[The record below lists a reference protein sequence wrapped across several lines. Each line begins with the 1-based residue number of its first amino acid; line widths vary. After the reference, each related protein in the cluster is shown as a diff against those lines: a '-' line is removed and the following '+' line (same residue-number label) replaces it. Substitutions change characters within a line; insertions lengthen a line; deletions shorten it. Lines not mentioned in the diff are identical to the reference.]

1 MRPETLA
8 IHAGYMIDPTSG
20 SLTPP
25 IHLSTTF
32 ERALDNTYP
41 SGYVYNRDNNP
52 NRAELEARLTALEGG
67 VTCATFASGS
77 VAMMTLIQALKS
89 GDHVIAPFDMYYGIR
104 VILQE
109 FFVDWGL
116 SVSFVDMTDLQ
127 AVADACRPTTRLIV
141 IETPSNPQINL
152 TDIAQLAEIAHHHGA
167 LLVCDNTIASPI
179 FQQPLALG
187 ADIVVHATTK
197 YLAGHS
203 DVLGGALIARAQLPI
218 FDKVRRLQKIGGAV
232 PSPFDCWL
240 TLRGMS
246 SLPYRMGAHHAN
258 GVAVAHY
265 LASHPKIERV
275 LHPFLPTHPQH
286 DLALQQMRGYS
297 GLFSVLVKGD
307 AEDALGITRRV
318 HLFKRATSFGGAHSL
333 IEHRASIEAPG
344 SPTPKNLLRL
354 SVGLE
359 HPDDL
364 LEDLEQALA
373 D

>member
-8 IHAGYMIDPTSG
+8 IHAGYAIDSTTG

-32 ERALDNTYP
+32 ERALDGSYP
-41 SGYVYNRDNNP
+41 SGYIYNRDNNP

-67 VTCATFASGS
+67 ADCLTFASGS

-89 GDHVIAPFDMYYGIR
+89 GDHVIAPVDMYYGIR
-104 VILQE
+104 IILKE

-127 AVADACRPTTRLIV
+127 AVMEACRPTTRLIV

-152 TDIAQLAEIAHHHGA
+152 TDIAKLAEIAHQHEA

-179 FQQPLALG
+179 FQNPLALG

-203 DVLGGALIARAQLPI
+203 DVLGGALITRTLNPL
-218 FDKVRRLQKIGGAV
+218 FEKVRRLQKIGGAV

-240 TLRGMS
+240 TLRGIS
-246 SLPYRMGAHHAN
+246 SLPYRMAAHHAN
-258 GVAVAHY
+258 GLAVATY
-265 LASHPKIERV
+265 LATHPKIERV
-275 LHPFLPTHPQH
+275 LHPLLPTHPQH
-286 DLALQQMRGYS
+286 DLARQQMRGYS
-297 GLFSVLVKGD
+297 GLFSILVKGD
-307 AEDALGITRRV
+307 AQDALGITHRLG
-318 HLFKRATSFGGAHSL
+318 LFKRATSFGGSHSL
-333 IEHRASIEAPG
+333 IEHRASIEAAD

-364 LEDLEQALA
+364 LKDLDRALG
-373 D
+373 